1 MCGKVF
7 GPVSTSAL
15 IEIGTEELP
24 VTNLHIFSRQGPEL
38 FKKILTQYRL
48 SFDQI
53 KLDATPRRL
62 AIFIENLGAKQKEE
76 RIVMT
81 GPSFE
86 KAYDAAGQP
95 TQALLGFLKAQNASP
110 KDVKAHETPK
120 GKYAAV
126 EKVDKGVSTVKI
138 FPTLIKEFLTS
149 LSFPKMMYWEDSGF
163 RFPRPIRWLVALY
176 GKKIVAL
183 SLAGVKSGRQSLG
196 HRFLGKTHFSISQAH
211 WSEYEKKLKAKH
223 VILSAEKR
231 KEMIAE
237 GLKKKYRQKDFDSDL
252 LHEAANLVEEP
263 FLIQGKFSVNY
274 RDLPEEV
281 LATCMKKYQ
290 KIFACRDE
298 KGGLVNKFV
307 AVLNGRR
314 TGLGLIIKD
323 YENVLESRLRD
334 AQYFYEEDTKELLE
348 KRVSRLKELVF
359 LGRLGT
365 MQDKTERLQSLARD
379 FAKLLNR
386 PEIEKTLERAAYLS
400 KADLVTHMVGEFPEL
415 QGIMGREYAEVA
427 KEDGAVCRA
436 IGEQYLPKNL
446 AEDYKALSKKLSPE
460 GALFGIVDRMDLLTG
475 AFGVK
480 MDPTGSEDPYAL
492 RRAGGVLIKL
502 IRSFSFAFPV
512 SELMKKSYEK
522 YKVKLDLSYEEVQ
535 KKLGDFLKDRV
546 AFELQLK
553 HGTRPHEI
561 LQGVMKS
568 TFENL
573 ADVFQRFEIL
583 ADLSATD
590 PKIFFKTSKV
600 VERTSNILKGAKEA
614 IPQIDPALF
623 QENLEKKLYEILRQ
637 EESKLKQSVEK
648 KDYEKVT
655 RLYGE
660 TFYDPLHDFFNG
672 VMVNVEDAPVRRN
685 RQALMKQINV
695 LYTDKVAD
703 LSVLTQVRES
713 N

>member
-1 MCGKVF
+1 M
-7 GPVSTSAL
+7 STSAL

-24 VTNLHIFSRQGPEL
+24 VANLHIFSHQGPEL
-38 FKKILTQYRL
+38 LKKILTKHRL

-62 AIFIENLGAKQKEE
+62 AIYIENLAAKQKEE
-76 RIVMT
+76 RTLLT
-81 GPSFE
+81 GPGYD

-95 TQALLGFLKAQNASP
+95 TPSLLGFLKAQHASL
-110 KDVKAHETPK
+110 KNVRAHETPR

-138 FPTLIKEFLTS
+138 FPSLVSKFLSS
-149 LSFPKMMYWEDSGF
+149 LSFPKMMVWEDSGF
-163 RFPRPIRWLVALY
+163 RFPRPIRWIVALY
-176 GKKIVAL
+176 GRKVVAFT
-183 SLAGVKSGRQSLG
+183 LAGVKSGRTSRG
-196 HRFLGKTHFSISQAH
+196 HRFLGTTPFSLPQAN
-211 WSEYEKKLKAKH
+211 WADYGKKLKTKH
-223 VILSAEKR
+223 VILSIEKR
-231 KEMIAE
+231 KEMIEE
-237 GLKKKYRQKDFDSDL
+237 GLKKKYRQKDYDSEL
-252 LHEAANLVEEP
+252 LYEAANLVEEP

-298 KGGLVNKFV
+298 KGGLTNRFI

-314 TGLGLIIKD
+314 SGLSPILKD

-334 AQYFYEEDTKELLE
+334 AQYFYEEDTKEPLE
-348 KRVSRLKELVF
+348 KKVPRLKELIF

-365 MQDKTERLQSLARD
+365 MQERTSRLQALAKD
-379 FAKLLNR
+379 FAELLDR
-386 PEIEKTLERAAYLS
+386 PGLEKILERAAYLS
-400 KADLVTHMVGEFPEL
+400 KADLTTHMVGEFPEL
-415 QGIMGREYAEVA
+415 QGIMGREYAEAA
-427 KEDGAVCRA
+427 KEPEAVCRA

-446 AEDYKALSKKLSPE
+446 AEEYRSLAKKLSPA
-460 GALFGIVDRMDLLTG
+460 GALLGIVDRIDLLVG

-480 MDPTGSEDPYAL
+480 LDPTGSEDPYAL

-502 IRSFSFAFPV
+502 IRSFSVAFPL
-512 SELMKKSYEK
+512 SELIKKSYEK
-522 YKVKLDLSYEEVQ
+522 YKVKFDLPYEEVR
-535 KKLGDFLKDRV
+535 KKLNDFLKDRV

-553 HGTRPHEI
+553 HGTRPYEI

-568 TFENL
+568 SFDNL

-583 ADLSATD
+583 SELLASD

-614 IPQIDPALF
+614 IPSIDPALF
-623 QENLEKKLYEILRQ
+623 QESLEKKLYELLQQ
-637 EESKLKQSVEK
+637 EENKLKQSVEK
-648 KDYEKVT
+648 KEYEKAT

-660 TFYDPLHDFFNG
+660 TFFEPLHDFFNG

-685 RQALMKQINV
+685 RQALMKQINL

-703 LSVLTQVRES
+703 LSVLTQVRE
-713 N
+713 